1 MILPTEDFEQLLHLA
16 DELESGDY
24 FEENA
29 RQFKQLAEM
38 LKKRIYRYCKDADIL
53 DLADQLPQLDFEPHQ
68 RSFLEQLLPKTGR
81 SMVGNYKIKTSIR
94 AQARETKARFKE
106 IRRWLGEET
115 V

>member
-1 MILPTEDFEQLLHLA
+1 MILPTEDFEQLLYLA

-24 FEENA
+24 FEENT

-68 RSFLEQLLPKTGR
+68 RSFLEQLLPK
-81 SMVGNYKIKTSIR
+81 SLLGNLI
-94 AQARETKARFKE
+94 
-106 IRRWLGEET
+106 W
-115 V
+115 